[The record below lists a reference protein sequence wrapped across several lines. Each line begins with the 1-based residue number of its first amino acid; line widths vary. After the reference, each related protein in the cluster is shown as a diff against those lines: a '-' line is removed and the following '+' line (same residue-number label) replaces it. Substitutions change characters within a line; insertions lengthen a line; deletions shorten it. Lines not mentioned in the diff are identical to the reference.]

1 MIEGPIYVLL
11 AIAPD
16 APTKF
21 AKIRL
26 AQLPGTYLLTLEVSD
41 EGTPEVW
48 TPVAE
53 LIPAKP

>member
-1 MIEGPIYVLL
+1 MMIEGPIYVLL

-26 AQLPGTYLLTLEVSD
+26 TQTNDTYFTLEVSD